1 MGIGM
6 KEFYLNSFDETKIYV
21 TIWDDVISPKGV
33 IQLCHGMSE
42 YGGHYDRFA
51 KFLNKE
57 GYIVFA
63 DDHRAHGRT
72 ESDKTR
78 GNHKGNIF
86 KDTLKD
92 LIFFREYLKKEYP
105 DLPVFFLGHSYGSF
119 LGQAFAQS
127 GTDVKAIALL
137 GTGHM
142 RGLFTAGKI
151 ALAPICLLL
160 RNWRP
165 KVVNFVSDNFY
176 KYNGD
181 SGKLQWVNSKK
192 ECRENFLNGK
202 YTHSD
207 MSVGFSYY
215 MMKET
220 SKLYSSKALAKLNPT
235 TVIGLFCG
243 KDDPVGNF
251 SKGSTKLYNMY
262 KDNGIQTELNLY
274 DGARHEV
281 IYDVSEEKACKDIA
295 KFFDKFI
302 MYKQTSIED
311 LLK

>member
-1 MGIGM
+1 M
-6 KEFYLNSFDETKIYV
+6 KEFFLDSFDKTPIYV
-21 TIWDDVISPKGV
+21 TIWDDVDNPKGV

-42 YGGHYDRFA
+42 YAGHYDKFA
-51 KFLNKE
+51 KYLNKE
-57 GYIVFA
+57 GFIVFA

-72 ESDKTR
+72 ETDEKR

-92 LIFFREYLKKEYP
+92 LVFFREWIQKEYK

-119 LGQAFAQS
+119 LGQAFAQA

-142 RGLFTAGKI
+142 RALFSAGKI
-151 ALAPICLLL
+151 ALAPICLFA

-165 KVVNFVSDNFY
+165 KLVNKISDSMYNY
-176 KYNGD
+176 KGD

-207 MSVGFSYY
+207 MSVGFDFY

-220 SKLYSSKALAKLNPT
+220 SKLYSKKAVSKLDPA
-235 TVIGLFCG
+235 TVIGIFCG
-243 KDDPVGNF
+243 KDDPIGMYG
-251 SKGSTKLYNMY
+251 KGATKLHNFY
-262 KDNGIQTELNLY
+262 KKNGFNSELNLY

-281 IYDVSEEKACKDIA
+281 IYDVSEEQACKDIA
-295 KFFDKFI
+295 KFFNKFI
-302 MYKQTSIED
+302 IYRQTTIDD
-311 LLK
+311 LLQ